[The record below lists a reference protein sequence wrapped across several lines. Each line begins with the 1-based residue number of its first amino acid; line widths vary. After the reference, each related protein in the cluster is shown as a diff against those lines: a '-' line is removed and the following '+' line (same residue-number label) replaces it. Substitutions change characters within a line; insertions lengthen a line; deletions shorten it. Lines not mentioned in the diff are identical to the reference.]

1 MSRRASR
8 IKRKNKKNE
17 RLYKCVFERERQKG
31 QGIKGFEFRTIVK
44 VAEPREESMPP
55 FCDVCLQPMR
65 LCGDEAMHGSV
76 QAKDPAWFNVV
87 QLARWAE
94 ECEQDARAGRE
105 AGVRPLSDLW
115 WSDDGVLF
123 DMAEGA
129 AKEAAKVHGRAVAV
143 RFQAQ
148 REARL
153 WQARA
158 VADEKAQAKE
168 KTKAKE
174 KARDTA
180 PLRLGGRGAPTV
192 RRTSSVSP
200 TKAKGRLD
208 AKKKL

>member
-1 MSRRASR
+1 MIFSFM
-8 IKRKNKKNE
+8 E
-17 RLYKCVFERERQKG
+17 VP
-31 QGIKGFEFRTIVK
+31 
-44 VAEPREESMPP
+44 EPREESMPP

-105 AGVRPLSDLW
+105 ECPRPLSELR
-115 WSDDGVLF
+115 WSDDGVLY

-129 AKEAAKVHGRAVAV
+129 AKEAAKVHGRALAV

-148 REARL
+148 RETRL

-158 VADEKAQAKE
+158 VVDEKAQADENAQAKE
-168 KTKAKE
+168 KAKAKAKE
-174 KARDTA
+174 KARDTP

-192 RRTSSVSP
+192 KRAGSGSP
-200 TKAKGRLD
+200 TKGKGRLD
-208 AKKKL
+208 AKKK